1 MSLVWLV
8 DVPHAICE
16 ELNAATFGLAFEAKR
31 SYADWSIELK
41 DLDTLHVDV
50 VPVPLIGGELE
61 SRSSADIE
69 LQFDIGI
76 RKRFT
81 GVDQQASSGRIQLD
95 QIDELIAL
103 EQEIWIWLIS
113 RNYRVKGNTTA
124 HWQESRILSAFSRKD
139 LRTNRQFTGIVRST
153 YKIDQ
158 LLTVVHSSS

>member
-8 DVPHAICE
+8 DVPNAICE
-16 ELNAATFGLAFEAKR
+16 ELNAAAFGLAFEAKR

-41 DLDTLHVDV
+41 ELDTLHVDV
-50 VPVPLIGGELE
+50 VPVPAIGGELE

-81 GVDQQASSGRIQLD
+81 GVDQQASSGWIRY

-124 HWQESRILSAFSRKD
+124 YWQESRILSAFSRKD